1 MRAHEDIV
9 VFYKKQPTYNPQ
21 FTTGK
26 PYDKG
31 KALRDAEQYGK
42 QTKSVHV
49 KDTEGKRYP
58 RSVLYFKTAEDEG
71 KLHPTQKPIALFE
84 YLIRTYSNE
93 GDTILD
99 PCMGSGTTGVAC
111 VNTNREFIGI
121 EMNDEYFKIAEERI
135 DNIKNN
141 PLISAFNLSV

>member
-99 PCMGSGTTGVAC
+99 PCMGSGTTGEAC
-111 VNTNREFIGI
+111 MNTNRKFIGI
-121 EMNDEYFKIAEERI
+121 EKDCDYYQVASNRLNKPIY
-135 DNIKNN
+135 
-141 PLISAFNLSV
+141 SAML